1 MGLNYGEIIMST
13 YTLIIY
19 HIIFS
24 TKNRR
29 RTITMDKKEEL
40 LKYIWGTI
48 KNTNSHLYRINAV
61 EDHIH
66 ILTSVNKTLSLSEF
80 VKKIKISSNKWIKEN
95 NIFPN
100 FDSWQKGYAAFT
112 IAHNEKGTVINYI
125 KNQEEHHKH
134 KSFIEEY
141 KEFLEKYKIKY
152 DEKYL

>member
-1 MGLNYGEIIMST
+1 MST
-13 YTLIIY
+13 YTQIIY

-29 RTITMDKKEEL
+29 RTITMDKKDEL
-40 LKYIWGTI
+40 MKYIWGTI

-66 ILTSVNKTLSLSEF
+66 VLTSLNKTLSLSEF
-80 VKKIKISSNKWIKEN
+80 VKKIKVSSNKWIKEN
-95 NIFPN
+95 NIFPD

-112 IAHNEKGTVINYI
+112 VAYNEKENVIDYI
-125 KNQEEHHKH
+125 QNQEEHHKH

-141 KEFLEKYKIKY
+141 KEFLKENNVDY
-152 DEKYL
+152 DERFL